1 MIDAANTT
9 KSTGSTGSMGST
21 RIKPA
26 EFIAFRRGA
35 SGTPRLQAT
44 GSTGSRLEFVAIS
57 AGALHGL
64 REPLARAAA

>member
-26 EFIAFRRGA
+26 EFIALQSGGA
-35 SGTPRLQAT
+35 GTRNLKVR
-44 GSTGSRLEFVAIS
+44 GSTGSRLCFAAINAAALQCLRDLL
-57 AGALHGL
+57 AGA
-64 REPLARAAA
+64 AA